1 MNPAAAT
8 AKSTVTV
15 RSERSTEDSLGE
27 SINSSIDVVFELLEQ
42 NVSWWEQAALMCER
56 IAENPSSGTKEE
68 WQLMGAVY
76 RERAQRHTQFINHCV
91 NARPVRTGRLSIAAP
106 IQNFAHVESSLQLR
120 RHQSNQSY
128 ILDGLI
134 GRFGRFSAGRGCRG
148 ELRNA
153 VQP

>member
-27 SINSSIDVVFELLEQ
+27 SINSSTDVVFELLEQ

-76 RERAQRHTQFINHCV
+76 RERAQRHTQFINEL
-91 NARPVRTGRLSIAAP
+91 RQKRTGM
-106 IQNFAHVESSLQLR
+106 H
-120 RHQSNQSY
+120 
-128 ILDGLI
+128 G
-134 GRFGRFSAGRGCRG
+134 
-148 ELRNA
+148 
-153 VQP
+153 